1 MIASDDAPV
10 ASNDKIDR
18 QDEWR
23 RKMKEEAKRSAQNQ
37 LRDWVVKITLDDI
50 VLSDN
55 YVCYLKRLY
64 ITLCIFLYFRRHVV
78 IDNVDDVAN

>member
-1 MIASDDAPV
+1 MIASDDASV

-50 VLSDN
+50 VLLAGRALEEVFFGSAMTGASDD
-55 YVCYLKRLY
+55 L
-64 ITLCIFLYFRRHVV
+64 RRVLTGLV
-78 IDNVDDVAN
+78 